1 MRCSMCFLGLVVG
14 LGGFAG
20 RAAAQSTGMPV
31 ALPPVR
37 SFETYSLGATLSD
50 PGPGVAVEGWY
61 GMVFGPG
68 DLTFRLGFWDTN
80 RGSTPVLAGADYR
93 MPLVAHSESFPLD
106 GALTVGAGGSFTSGN
121 SVFFVPIGF
130 TMGRKFEVKDS
141 NIKLQPY
148 GEPIVHL
155 AFGDTSDN
163 FFFSLGL
170 GLEIQ
175 FSDKFALDVN
185 GSVGDIDGISVAFGY
200 LR

>member
-1 MRCSMCFLGLVVG
+1 MQRSLFVLGMVAG
-14 LGGFAG
+14 LGGLAD

-31 ALPPVR
+31 FVAPER
-37 SFETYSLGATLSD
+37 SFETYTLGATLSD

-61 GMVFGPG
+61 GMAFGSG
-68 DLTFRLGFWDTN
+68 DIAFRLGFWDTN
-80 RGSTPVLAGADYR
+80 RGSTAFLAGADYR
-93 MPLVAHSESFPLD
+93 QPLVAHSESFPLD

-121 SVFFVPIGF
+121 SIFLVPVGF
-130 TMGRKFEVKDS
+130 TLGRKFEVEDS

-148 GEPIVHL
+148 GQPIVHF
-155 AFGDTSDN
+155 AFGDASDN
-163 FFFSLGL
+163 FLFSLGL

-185 GSVGDIDGISVAFGY
+185 GALGDLDGISVGFGY